1 MTAQLMLNRAHYPVT
16 TLGPGVRAGIWV
28 QGCTIGCLGCA
39 SRDTW
44 EADPS
49 RLVDVGQLA
58 DWLSTL
64 PRLQGLTVTGG
75 EPFQQPEAV
84 HALLSEVRT
93 QAARQGRPL
102 DILVYSGYTYAA
114 LTRRPSASA
123 VLGSCNAVIT
133 GPYIDRL
140 NPGGAWR
147 GSANQKLIVLTQ
159 LGRERFG
166 SGEDAA
172 AREKRLQLSS
182 DGRQLWLIGIP
193 GRGDLGQLERD
204 LASRGLTVEGQSWR
218 E

>member
-1 MTAQLMLNRAHYPVT
+1 MAQLMLNRAHYPVM

-28 QGCTIGCLGCA
+28 QGCTIGCHGCA

-44 EADPS
+44 EPDPS
-49 RLVDVGQLA
+49 RLVDVAQLA
-58 DWLSTL
+58 DWLATL

-75 EPFQQPEAV
+75 EPFQQPDAV
-84 HALLSEVRT
+84 RDLLTEVRT
-93 QAARQGRPL
+93 QAARQERPL

-114 LTRRPSASA
+114 LARRATASA
-123 VLGSCNAVIT
+123 VLGLCDAVIT

-147 GSANQKLIVLTQ
+147 GSANQKLIVLSQ

-166 SGEDAA
+166 SDEDAP
-172 AREKRLQLSS
+172 ARERRLQVSS
-182 DGRQLWLIGIP
+182 DGRRLWLIGIP
-193 GRGDLGQLERD
+193 GRGDLDQFERD

-218 E
+218 D